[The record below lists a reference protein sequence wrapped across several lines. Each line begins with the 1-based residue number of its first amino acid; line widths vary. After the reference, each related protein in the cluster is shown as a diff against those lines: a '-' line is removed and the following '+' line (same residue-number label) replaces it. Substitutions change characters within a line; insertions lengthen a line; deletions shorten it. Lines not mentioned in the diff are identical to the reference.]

1 MSTAKDPGPKGND
14 PEFGAGLIDP
24 YRALVSLP
32 AEACGSV
39 TGE

>member
-1 MSTAKDPGPKGND
+1 MSTAKDLGPKD

-32 AEACGSV
+32 AEDCGSV